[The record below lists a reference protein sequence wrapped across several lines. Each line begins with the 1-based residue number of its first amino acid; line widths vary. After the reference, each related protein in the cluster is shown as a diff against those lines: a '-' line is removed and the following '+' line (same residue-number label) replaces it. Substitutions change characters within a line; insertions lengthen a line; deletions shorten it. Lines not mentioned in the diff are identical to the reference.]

1 MSAPPPL
8 RVTIVSANAETA
20 DGLRSYLCGAGVEAT
35 STAELSMPHAERTL
49 DAAVYFPDEYGA
61 EDVLEVIR
69 KLRRAHARL
78 LVVIVTR
85 QPHTFVR
92 ALDDDEGGRA
102 PIVIPKPAWGWTILD
117 AIREQ
122 LAL

>member
-1 MSAPPPL
+1 
-8 RVTIVSANAETA
+8 VTIVSANAETA

-35 STAELSMPHAERTL
+35 STAELSMPHEGAL

-61 EDVLEVIR
+61 EEALEVIQ
-69 KLRRAHARL
+69 KLRRAHSGL